1 MQETRKIF
9 PSKGN
14 EVDNNEAALPKK
26 EYKRTK
32 ALEKAR
38 KVRKYGKKKRRIF
51 KSENM

>member
-14 EVDNNEAALPKK
+14 EVHVTNEAALPKK
-26 EYKRTK
+26 EHKRTK

-38 KVRKYGKKKRRIF
+38 KVRKYGKKKR
-51 KSENM
+51 